1 MYGHVVGE
9 MAAVTETVCNIDC
22 DRLIDTV
29 AVVQGDVF
37 LKLQVSHSCEK
48 FTAESKGNKLL
59 TV

>member
-37 LKLQVSHSCEK
+37 LKL
-48 FTAESKGNKLL
+48 
-59 TV
+59 